1 MVVCI
6 IQNFLEAFK
15 IEGSFDMLQNLF
27 IYSISKVIL
36 SFYLMLRKDLER
48 YELIWQLE
56 GKRNWTKLRDQRLS
70 TKATILFN

>member
-27 IYSISKVIL
+27 TYSISKVIL

-48 YELIWQLE
+48 YKLIWQLE
-56 GKRNWTKLRDQRLS
+56 GKRNWIKLRDQRLS